1 MRKKIVFF
9 DFDGTLFHHQS
20 ESIPASAIQVL
31 EALANDPL
39 TYVVLATGRT
49 HYNLTMFRDRKKYFD
64 GYIFL
69 NGLHTEFQGTILDE
83 HIVSQAEAAPLIQTL
98 EDLGLVYGAFAATG
112 QYISAQTEAIRHD
125 FASVSF
131 DLPPVGNIKEVHDI
145 QQLFCFTPHRNYKD
159 IEANH
164 PNFRVIPWDIN
175 GCDIIPKHASKA
187 IGIRK
192 ILAQFNEPVESF
204 AFGDA
209 INDVEM
215 FQTVDVGIAMGNAID
230 ELKAVAKKIAPAIT
244 EDGVYHVAKE
254 YGWIK

>member
-20 ESIPASAIQVL
+20 ESIPASAIKVL
-31 EALANDPL
+31 ETLAQDPL

-49 HYNLTMFRDRKKYFD
+49 HYNLTMFRDREQYFD

-83 HIVSQAEAAPLIQTL
+83 HIVSQAEAAPLIQTF
-98 EDLGLVYGAFAATG
+98 EELGLVYGAFAATG
-112 QYISAQTEAIRHD
+112 QYISGVTEEIRKD

-131 DLPPVGNIKEVHDI
+131 DLPPVGNLKEVHDI
-145 QQLFCFTPHRNYKD
+145 QQLFCFTPDRHHAA
-159 IEANH
+159 IETKH
-164 PNFRVIPWDIN
+164 PNFRVIPWEIN
-175 GCDIIPKHASKA
+175 GCDIIPRHASKA

-192 ILAQFNEPVESF
+192 ILAQFDEPIDSY

-215 FQTVDVGIAMGNAID
+215 FQTVDVGVAMGNAID
-230 ELKAVAKKIAPAIT
+230 ELKAVAKKIAPSIT
-244 EDGVYHVAKE
+244 DDGIYRVAQE
-254 YGWIK
+254 LEWIK

>member
-9 DFDGTLFHHQS
+9 DFDGTLFHHES

-31 EALANDPL
+31 QALAEDPY

-49 HYNLTMFRDRKKYFD
+49 HYNLSMFRDRERYFD

-69 NGLHTEFQGTILDE
+69 NGLHTEFQGKVLDE
-83 HIVSQAEAAPLIQTL
+83 HIVTQDEARPLIQTL
-98 EDLGLVYGAFAATG
+98 ENLGLVYGAFAATG
-112 QYISAQTEAIRHD
+112 QYISGLTDEIRRD

-131 DLPPVGNIKEVHDI
+131 DLPPVGNIKAVTDI
-145 QQLFCFTPHRNYKD
+145 QQLFCFTPVRNYAA
-159 IEANH
+159 IEQHH
-164 PNFRVIPWDIN
+164 PNFRVIPWEIN
-175 GCDIIPKHASKA
+175 GCDIIPRHASKA

-192 ILAQFNEPVESF
+192 ILAEFHEPIDSY

-230 ELKAVAKKIAPAIT
+230 ELKAVAKMIAPEIT
-244 EDGVYHVAKE
+244 DDGIYHIAKE
-254 YGWIK
+254 LEWIK